1 MITKA
6 KFIEKARKIHGD
18 KYDYSKV
25 SYSKVTDKVCI
36 ICPEHGEFWQEA
48 RQHYRGQGCPKCGI
62 NERAE
67 KRTDTAEEFIKKAK
81 EVHGNKYDYSKVNYV
96 NSQTKVCI
104 ICPEHGEFY
113 IKPNAHLQKRGCPKC
128 GNSKKGQDKK
138 LTKEEF
144 IEKAKKIHG
153 DKYDYSKVDYINNRT
168 KVCIIC
174 PEHGEFYT
182 RPEVHLAKNKHG
194 CPMCFYK
201 EQSIRQTKTT
211 EEFIK
216 EAKEIHGDKYDY
228 SKVVYKNVLTPV
240 TILCA
245 KHGYFEQVPSY
256 HLNGNGCPKCGVNL
270 SIAENEIY
278 EYCKS
283 LYPLAEQS
291 NRSMINPYELDIYIP
306 EINVAIEYNG
316 LLWHSEKYK
325 NDRYYHLKKLNA
337 CKEKGIKLLQIFEDE
352 YVNNKEIVFD
362 KLKHI
367 LKKCEN
373 QPKIMGRKCEVKQ
386 ISKKESEEFLNK
398 YHIQG
403 FAYSTYHFGAFYND
417 ELIAVMSFKE
427 EKKGLNKWE
436 LTRFAS
442 NSNYVCQGV
451 GGKLFNYFIKN
462 YNPLEIKSF
471 ADRRWTINEEN
482 NIYLQLG
489 FKFDSYTAP
498 DYRYFKISD
507 GVIRQHKFGF
517 RKNILHKKYGLP
529 LTMSE
534 TEMTEKLGYV
544 KVYDCGL
551 IKYVWKN
558 A

>member
-1 MITKA
+1 MNKEQFILKAREVHGWKYDYSKVEYKNNSTPVCIICPEHGEFWQTPKSHITMKYGCKQCGRKICA
-6 KFIEKARKIHGD
+6 KKTSNTTKSFIEKARKIHGD

-25 SYSKVTDKVCI
+25 
-36 ICPEHGEFWQEA
+36 E
-48 RQHYRGQGCPKCGI
+48 
-62 NERAE
+62 
-67 KRTDTAEEFIKKAK
+67 
-81 EVHGNKYDYSKVNYV
+81 YV
-96 NSQTKVCI
+96 NAYTKICI

-113 IKPNAHLQKRGCPKC
+113 QTPHDHLKGASCPKC
-128 GNSKKGQDKK
+128 GNIKRKEGRLLSTDK
-138 LTKEEF
+138 F

-153 DKYDYSKVDYINNRT
+153 DKYDYSKVNYVGT
-168 KVCIIC
+168 KDKICIIC
-174 PEHGEFYT
+174 PEHGEFYQT
-182 RPEVHLAKNKHG
+182 PNAHLNGQG
-194 CPMCFYK
+194 CPICGNKIVSEKKKK
-201 EQSIRQTKTT
+201 ETSNLISQ
-211 EEFIK
+211 FIEK
-216 EAKEIHGDKYDY
+216 HGDKYDY
-228 SKVVYKNVLTPV
+228 SKVNYLGCDKFI
-240 TILCA
+240 TIICPI
-245 KHGYFEQVPSY
+245 HGEFRQRSHD
-256 HLNGNGCPKCGVNL
+256 HLYGHGCPKCGIRL

-325 NDRYYHLKKLNA
+325 DDKNYHLKKLNA

-507 GVIRQHKFGF
+507 GVVRQHKFGF

>member
-1 MITKA
+1 MNKEQFILKAREVHGWKYDYSKVEYKNNSTPVCIICPEHGEFWQTPKSHITMKYGCKQCGRKICAKKTSNTTKSFIEKA
-6 KFIEKARKIHGD
+6 RKIHGDKYDYSKVEYVNAYTKICIICPEHGEFYQTPHDHLKGASCPKCGNIKRKEGRFLSTDKFIEKARKIHGD

-25 SYSKVTDKVCI
+25 
-36 ICPEHGEFWQEA
+36 
-48 RQHYRGQGCPKCGI
+48 
-62 NERAE
+62 
-67 KRTDTAEEFIKKAK
+67 
-81 EVHGNKYDYSKVNYV
+81 NYIG
-96 NSQTKVCI
+96 TKGKICI

-113 IKPNAHLQKRGCPKC
+113 QTPNAHLNGQGCPIC
-128 GNSKKGQDKK
+128 GNKIVSEKKKK
-138 LTKEEF
+138 ETSNLISQF
-144 IEKAKKIHG
+144 IEKHG
-153 DKYDYSKVDYINNRT
+153 DKYDYSKVNYLGCDKFIT
-168 KVCIIC
+168 IIC
-174 PEHGEFYT
+174 PIHGEF
-182 RPEVHLAKNKHG
+182 RQRSHDHLYGH
-194 CPMCFYK
+194 
-201 EQSIRQTKTT
+201 
-211 EEFIK
+211 
-216 EAKEIHGDKYDY
+216 
-228 SKVVYKNVLTPV
+228 
-240 TILCA
+240 
-245 KHGYFEQVPSY
+245 
-256 HLNGNGCPKCGVNL
+256 GCPKCGIRL

-427 EKKGLNKWE
+427 EKKGLNK
-436 LTRFAS
+436 
-442 NSNYVCQGV
+442 
-451 GGKLFNYFIKN
+451 
-462 YNPLEIKSF
+462 
-471 ADRRWTINEEN
+471 
-482 NIYLQLG
+482 
-489 FKFDSYTAP
+489 
-498 DYRYFKISD
+498 
-507 GVIRQHKFGF
+507 
-517 RKNILHKKYGLP
+517 
-529 LTMSE
+529 
-534 TEMTEKLGYV
+534 
-544 KVYDCGL
+544 
-551 IKYVWKN
+551 
-558 A
+558 